1 MARALANVFQLG
13 VKELRSLYADPVLL
27 LLMLYTFTVAVYQI
41 AQNVHMEVTD
51 AAVAVIDE
59 DQSQLSHRIAD
70 AILPPEFKT
79 PVELNATQVDPGLEA
94 GDFIFALTIPHGFE
108 RDILDGNKPELQLD
122 VDATAMAM
130 AGNGAVYL
138 ESIVLRELAVAQGS
152 AASTISTLPFQVV
165 TRAAFNPNLS
175 SRSFMAVMRLTEN
188 ITILAIILTGAAFI
202 REREHGTIEHL
213 LVMPVTPFEI
223 MCAKIWANGAAVL
236 AATALSLYAVVRG
249 LLDIQV
255 SGSVPLFLAGAAL
268 YLFAVT
274 ALGIFIATLVRSMP
288 QFGLLSIPI
297 FTVMNLLSGATTP
310 LESMPDW
317 LQAVMQISPSTHFVK
332 FTQSVLFRGAGLD
345 LVWRQLL
352 PVGGLGL
359 ALFLLAWARFR
370 RAIAAA

>member
-1 MARALANVFQLG
+1 MNRRVANVFRLG

-27 LLMLYTFTVAVYQI
+27 LLMLYTFTVAIYQI
-41 AQNVHMEVTD
+41 TQNVRMEVTD

-59 DQSQLSHRIAD
+59 DQSRLSHRIAD
-70 AILPPEFKT
+70 AILPPEFKA
-79 PVELNATQVDPGLEA
+79 PVELNSTQVDSGLGA

-108 RDILDGNKPELQLD
+108 RDIIDGRKAELQLD
-122 VDATAMAM
+122 VDATAMSM

-138 ESIVLRELAVAQGS
+138 ENIILRELAAAHGS
-152 AASTISTLPFQVV
+152 EASATAALPFQVV

-175 SRSFMAVMRLTEN
+175 SRSFMAVMQLTEN

-249 LLDIQV
+249 LLAVDIA
-255 SGSVPLFLAGAAL
+255 GSAPLFLAGAGL
-268 YLFAVT
+268 YLFSVT
-274 ALGIFIATLVRSMP
+274 ALGIFLATLARSMP
-288 QFGLLSIPI
+288 QFGLLSIPV
-297 FTVMNLLSGATTP
+297 FTVMNLLSGAATP

-317 LQAVMQISPSTHFVK
+317 LQTVMQLSPSTHFVK

-345 LVWRQLL
+345 LVWRHLL
-352 PVGGLGL
+352 PIGGLGL
-359 ALFLLAWARFR
+359 VLFLVAGTRFR
-370 RAIAAA
+370 RAMAA